1 MKKGTFTSVWDDGV
15 EITSPAELDETT
27 GEVIPVSVEV
37 EGLDI
42 LNREY
47 FTDEDGN
54 EYEVCPE
61 CHTYIMK
68 TIMVDGIGSCYDE
81 KRVCSDRDCDNGENN
96 L

>member
-1 MKKGTFTSVWDDGV
+1 MIKGIFTSVWDGGIEV
-15 EITSPAELDETT
+15 TTPAELDEST
-27 GEVIPVSVEV
+27 GEIITESVDV
-37 EGLDI
+37 NGLEN
-42 LNREY
+42 LESES
-47 FTDEDGN
+47 FTDEKGN

-81 KRVCSDRDCDNGENN
+81 KSVCSDPDCDNGENN

>member
-15 EITSPAELDETT
+15 EITTPAELDETT
-27 GEVIPVSVEV
+27 GEVIPVSVDV

-47 FTDEDGN
+47 FTDEHGD
-54 EYEVCPE
+54 EHTVCPE
-61 CHTYIMK
+61 CHCYIMK
-68 TIMVDGIGSCYDE
+68 TIMVDGIGSCLDE
-81 KRVCSDRDCDNGENN
+81 KSVCSDPYCENGEYN